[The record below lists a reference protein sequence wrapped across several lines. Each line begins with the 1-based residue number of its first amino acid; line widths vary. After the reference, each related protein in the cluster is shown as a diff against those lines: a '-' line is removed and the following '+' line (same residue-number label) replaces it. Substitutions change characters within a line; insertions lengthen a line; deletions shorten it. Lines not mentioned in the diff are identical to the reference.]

1 MLLPLAP
8 FVQGIVLLVI
18 ATSGLVATVRIASFE
33 TRHPGRETR
42 FTVAYRYFLPL
53 AAELILALAALAL
66 LVDSPLG
73 LYALPVFLTLMV
85 IVGTQ
90 DAVDLLFGTTVAGR
104 PLLGTG
110 QPYALTIQAAAIQSD
125 AELGGLP
132 ITRLAVTQRAGQSR
146 LNFSVANPQSA
157 ELLQLNAEGATVE
170 AGNLANANAAA
181 ISLKGDAASYRVDFG
196 GALQRSTHVEIST
209 RASSVELIVPAS
221 TAARISS
228 ASLLSDLEVSDGF
241 SQQEGAFWTP
251 AAAAADRPLL
261 TIDASV
267 EVGQLKLRL
276 NAEENSGPRT
286 Q

>member
-1 MLLPLAP
+1 
-8 FVQGIVLLVI
+8 
-18 ATSGLVATVRIASFE
+18 
-33 TRHPGRETR
+33 
-42 FTVAYRYFLPL
+42 
-53 AAELILALAALAL
+53 
-66 LVDSPLG
+66 
-73 LYALPVFLTLMV
+73 
-85 IVGTQ
+85 
-90 DAVDLLFGTTVAGR
+90 
-104 PLLGTG
+104 
-110 QPYALTIQAAAIQSD
+110 
-125 AELGGLP
+125 
-132 ITRLAVTQRAGQSR
+132 
-146 LNFSVANPQSA
+146 
-157 ELLQLNAEGATVE
+157 
-170 AGNLANANAAA
+170 
-181 ISLKGDAASYRVDFG
+181 
-196 GALQRSTHVEIST
+196 VEIST